1 MVIQVNRRDIF
12 KIAGVA
18 TLVGAIGL
26 TAKNILNS
34 PVGTPI
40 KKLNSSL
47 PKALKFLP
55 TPPIDPALKTPGL
68 TPLFTPNKEFF
79 RIDIGNGIP
88 NISLDTWKLKIGGM
102 VDHPSE
108 FTYKELT
115 SRPIYELDATISCV
129 SNEVGGKLAG
139 NARWS
144 GISLDDL
151 IREAG
156 PSKNADQVMSFS
168 DDGFSAGFPIAAL
181 DGHGAMIAFGMNGDP
196 LPLENGYP
204 ARVIVPGLYG
214 YVSAT
219 KWVNRIDITR
229 FDQEQGFWIP
239 RGWSAKGPVKLQSRI
254 DTPQASGFFTSKP
267 VTAGKNVI
275 AGVAWSSLK
284 SIARVEV
291 RINNDPWVSAT
302 LGPELA
308 ATTWRQWWVDW
319 NAIKGSSSIT
329 VRAIDSSG
337 EIQTSNI
344 TPTVPNG
351 AESWHTINVKVS

>member
-1 MVIQVNRRDIF
+1 MIHMSRRDLF
-12 KIAGVA
+12 KFTGIAAAVTATGFAVNKIMVSPVA
-18 TLVGAIGL
+18 TPL
-26 TAKNILNS
+26 
-34 PVGTPI
+34 
-40 KKLNSSL
+40 KKLNSAL
-47 PKALKFLP
+47 PRALKFLP
-55 TPPIDPALKTPGL
+55 APPVDPALTTPGL
-68 TPLFTPNKEFF
+68 TPLFTPNKDFF

-88 NISLDTWKLKIGGM
+88 NITLDTWKLKIGGL
-102 VDHPSE
+102 VDHPAEYS
-108 FTYKELT
+108 YKELT
-115 SRPIYELDATISCV
+115 SRPTYELDATIACV

-139 NARWS
+139 NARWT

-156 PSKNADQVMSFS
+156 PTTGADQIMSFS

-181 DGHGAMIAFGMNGDP
+181 DGRGAMIAFGMNGDL

-219 KWVNRIDITR
+219 KWVNRIDVTR
-229 FDQEQGFWIP
+229 FDQQQGFWIP
-239 RGWSAKGPVKLQSRI
+239 RGWSVKGPMKLQSRI
-254 DTPQASGFFTSKP
+254 DTPQRSSFFPNAKP
-267 VTAGKNVI
+267 VVAGKNVI

-291 RINNDPWVSAT
+291 RVNNDPWMSAT

-308 ATTWRQWWVDW
+308 ATTWRQWWIDW
-319 NAIKGSSSIT
+319 NAKKGTSSIT

-337 EIQTSNI
+337 EVQTSNI
-344 TPTVPNG
+344 AGTVPNG
-351 AESWHTINVKVS
+351 AQGWHTINVKVS